1 MRRILS
7 AVLPSFAMAFALSA
21 ADGAVIESM
30 DAPKLTNAK
39 EKARF
44 EIVDGKDGKAAK
56 MTFEDGCQAKF
67 VMSRIRGTPEWDN
80 AAGFSFWVKGD
91 GSNRWGGLEFI
102 WNEDYALRYDYCFPI
117 DSTEWKKIT
126 VAWRD
131 LVPNLPKP
139 GSIPIDPKN
148 GNAPSKFSTLW
159 FGKFFFWRDYAA
171 HSYTIDDMRLEPA
184 IELDTNDYKPAGDP
198 LARVKAKLKAGQPV
212 TIVTMGDSLT
222 DFNHWANKAVPNWP
236 TLLKDGLKAK
246 YNSTVTLIN
255 PAIGGTQLR
264 QGLVIMPRWLKEAP
278 VPDLVTVLYGYNDY
292 DEGMRGP
299 MFESTQRDTV
309 ERIRR
314 ATKGKS
320 DVLLMTTCQALERW
334 DPHTELADAVRK
346 AGAQTN
352 AGVADTFAVFNT
364 VPQAD
369 RASIFCNDKTHMGKV
384 GHELIAK
391 TVLDLL
397 AK

>member
-1 MRRILS
+1 MRHWL
-7 AVLPSFAMAFALSA
+7 AFALVPFA
-21 ADGAVIESM
+21 LVAGEGAVIDSM
-30 DAPKLTNAK
+30 DAPKLANAK

-44 EIVDGKDGKAAK
+44 EIVEGKVGKAAK
-56 MTFEDGCQAKF
+56 LSFEDGCQAKF
-67 VMSRIRGTPEWDN
+67 VTSRIRGTPEWDS

-91 GSNRWGGLEFI
+91 GSNHWGGLEFI
-102 WNEDYALRYDYCFPI
+102 WNDDYALRYDYCFPI
-117 DSTEWKKIT
+117 DSTDWKKIT

-139 GSIPIDPKN
+139 GSIGIDPKN

-171 HSYTIDDMRLEPA
+171 HSYVIDELRLEPS
-184 IELDTNDYKPAGDP
+184 IELDTADYKPAGDP
-198 LARVKAKLKAGQPV
+198 LARVKAKLKAGQPI

-222 DFNHWANKAVPNWP
+222 DYNHWANKAVPNWP
-236 TLLKDGLKAK
+236 TLVKEGLKERFK
-246 YNSTVTLIN
+246 STVTINN

-264 QGLVIMPRWLKEAP
+264 QGVVILPRWLKETP
-278 VPDLVTVLYGYNDY
+278 EPDLVTVLYGYNDY

-334 DPHTELADAVRK
+334 DPHAELADAVRK
-346 AGAQTN
+346 AATATN

-364 VPQAD
+364 VPQAE
-369 RASIFCNDKTHMGKV
+369 RATIFCNDKTHMGKL

-391 TVLDLL
+391 TVIDAL

>member
-1 MRRILS
+1 MRHWL
-7 AVLPSFAMAFALSA
+7 ALALVPFALVA
-21 ADGAVIESM
+21 GEGAVIDSM
-30 DAPKLTNAK
+30 DAPKLANAK

-44 EIVDGKDGKAAK
+44 EIVEGKVGKAAK
-56 MTFEDGCQAKF
+56 LSFEDGCQAKF
-67 VMSRIRGTPEWDN
+67 VTSRIRGTPEWDS

-91 GSNRWGGLEFI
+91 GSNHWGGLEFI
-102 WNEDYALRYDYCFPI
+102 WNDDYALRYDYCFPI

-139 GSIPIDPKN
+139 GSIGIDPKN

-171 HSYTIDDMRLEPA
+171 HSYVIDELRLEPS
-184 IELDTNDYKPAGDP
+184 IELDTADYKPAGDP
-198 LARVKAKLKAGQPV
+198 LARVKAKLKAGQPI

-222 DFNHWANKAVPNWP
+222 DYNHWANKAVPNWP
-236 TLLKDGLKAK
+236 TLVKEGLKERFK
-246 YNSTVTLIN
+246 STVTINN

-264 QGLVIMPRWLKEAP
+264 QGVVILPRWLKETP
-278 VPDLVTVLYGYNDY
+278 EPDLVTVLYGYNDY

-334 DPHTELADAVRK
+334 DPHAELADAVRK
-346 AGAQTN
+346 AATATN

-364 VPQAD
+364 VPQAE
-369 RASIFCNDKTHMGKV
+369 RATIFCNDKTHMGKL

-391 TVLDLL
+391 TVIDAL